1 MEELGEHFYRLDLD
15 VYRKFNINNIVV
27 GDTVKVTGLIEKNGN
42 LYKEHFWVQLIEKL
56 NNGLLVGMVSNN
68 LTNYNIDKSEFI
80 FFEEENIKE
89 HHTISY
95 VNNKADEICEKLKQI
110 CLKDEFT
117 VPNIQLKQKTKESVT
132 IGSLIRLQIKDIEK
146 LITILVLFRTKNKE
160 GKIELYGIN
169 YDYYKIINES
179 LNNPE
184 IMNKIKQ
191 DNDMDLYRFNYDNV
205 VKIIRKEIK
214 YNDNIYGLF
223 I

>member
-1 MEELGEHFYRLDLD
+1 MGTCINEHFQ
-15 VYRKFNINNIVV
+15 
-27 GDTVKVTGLIEKNGN
+27 
-42 LYKEHFWVQLIEKL
+42 VQLIEKL

-89 HHTISY
+89 HHTVSY

-179 LNNPE
+179 LNNPK